1 MLDDGR
7 IVDLIGLLEQ
17 ESDWFDL
24 VIPDSA
30 PSVRLVRLHV
40 DPTTK
45 ASVSLVAFPAGW
57 RRPGVGHYVSGEE
70 FFVLQGSLTV
80 SGQDY
85 LPGSWA
91 WIPPY
96 ASRSDSCA
104 DSGALALAW
113 FSGPAYWLSSAGDAT
128 ATSES
133 ASSLPPSGPL
143 RRRGPGVPGCS
154 EALAT
159 GPTEPAAM
167 DRELLSLHE
176 FRWAFTPAHR
186 KPPAIVGPVVL
197 RHWS

>member
-1 MLDDGR
+1 MHDDGR
-7 IVDLIGLLEQ
+7 IVDLIGLLEE

-24 VIPDSA
+24 AIPDSA
-30 PSVRLVRLHV
+30 PAVRLVRLHV
-40 DPTTK
+40 DPATK
-45 ASVSLVAFPAGW
+45 ASVSLVQFPAGW
-57 RRPGVGHYVSGEE
+57 RRPGVGHYLSGEE

-80 SGQDY
+80 SGQEY

-113 FSGPAYWLSSAGDAT
+113 FSGPARWLSSAGDARVT
-128 ATSES
+128 S
-133 ASSLPPSGPL
+133 ASAPSLPPSGLL
-143 RRRGPGVPGCS
+143 RRRTSGVPGSS
-154 EALAT
+154 EVLAT

-176 FRWAFTPAHR
+176 FRWAYVPAHR
-186 KPPAIVGPVVL
+186 QPPPLAGPVVMRL
-197 RHWS
+197 WS